1 MLSCLLLV
9 AQLQAAD
16 VPWYQ
21 TPVVL
26 DLHPVHYSYW
36 ARYHQLYVDRTT
48 GWSGSP
54 VFREP
59 MAASAV
65 YYSLWDATGQRPI
78 LEDETAERWRDMA
91 ISSASI
97 AAEALMWET
106 VDRSPELGGAVR
118 FMRTFVSPNLQ
129 LQRRQ
134 DGWKARANDP
144 DIRLRPEIERRELQE
159 GMLEGPGRRPGGGPP
174 GQAPGR
180 PPATITLGSGLDIQ
194 DVDGLTDRERT
205 VDAAMWLRLQRI
217 GPDQLTLR
225 GLALSQ
231 TWELSGRQH
240 IVRGVSA
247 AAALSSRSNS
257 YLPKDWGTGLSWSL
271 PGNRWW
277 TLVLRYRRDIV
288 FEPSEDPEWN
298 LRVMVRWLP
307 PARPPV
313 IPDVWPLGQRIDAPG
328 PCYPSEPRGQPNEA
342 EPALEPPIARTLPG
356 DEPQPDDRAPS
367 GSSAAP
373 R

>member
-9 AQLQAAD
+9 SQLHAAD
-16 VPWYQ
+16 VTWYQ

-36 ARYHQLYVDRTT
+36 ARYHELYADRTT

-65 YYSLWDATGQRPI
+65 YYSLWDASGVQPWI
-78 LEDETAERWRDMA
+78 EDETAERWRDMA
-91 ISSASI
+91 FSSASI
-97 AAEALMWET
+97 AGEALLWET
-106 VDRSPELGGAVR
+106 VGRSPELAGAVR
-118 FMRTFVSPNLQ
+118 FMRTFVSPNLE
-129 LQRRQ
+129 LKRRE

-144 DIRLRPEIERRELQE
+144 DIRLRPELERRELQE
-159 GMLEGPGRRPGGGPP
+159 GMLEGPPGRSDDAR
-174 GQAPGR
+174 GR
-180 PPATITLGSGLDIQ
+180 PPPTITLGSGLDIA

-205 VDAAMWLRLQRI
+205 VDAAMWLRLQRV

-225 GLALSQ
+225 GLALSR
-231 TWELSGRQH
+231 TWELSSRQR
-240 IVRGVSA
+240 IVRGLSA
-247 AAALSSRSNS
+247 AAAVSSRANS
-257 YLPKDWGTGLSWSL
+257 ALPKDWGTGLSWSL
-271 PGNRWW
+271 PGTRWW
-277 TLVLRYRRDIV
+277 TLALRYRRDV
-288 FEPSEDPEWN
+288 ALEPVTEPEWN
-298 LRVMVRWLP
+298 LRLTLRWLP

-313 IPDVWPLGQRIDAPG
+313 MPGAWPIGQRIGAPG
-328 PCYPSEPRGQPNEA
+328 PVYPSAPRGGRSDAQ
-342 EPALEPPIARTLPG
+342 PALQPPALDTLP
-356 DEPQPDDRAPS
+356 PDDGVS

>member
-16 VPWYQ
+16 LAWYQ

-118 FMRTFVSPNLQ
+118 FMRTFVSPNLE
-129 LQRRQ
+129 LQRRP
-134 DGWKARANDP
+134 DGWKARANEP

-159 GMLEGPGRRPGGGPP
+159 GMLGGPGDRPGGGPP
-174 GQAPGR
+174 GRPAGR
-180 PPATITLGSGLDIQ
+180 PPATVTVGSGLDIQ
-194 DVDGLTDRERT
+194 DVDSLTDRERT
-205 VDAAMWLRLQRI
+205 VDAAVWLRLQRI

-240 IVRGVSA
+240 IVRGLSV
-247 AAALSSRSNS
+247 AAALSSQSNS

-271 PGNRWW
+271 PGSRWW
-277 TLVLRYRRDIV
+277 TVVLRYRRDIV
-288 FEPSEDPEWN
+288 YQPDKDPEYN
-298 LRVMVRWLP
+298 VRIMLRWLP

-313 IPDVWPLGQRIDAPG
+313 IPGAWPLGQRIDARG
-328 PCYPSEPRGQPNEA
+328 PTYPSEPRGGASEAQPVLTQPAEQTMPEDDEPNE
-342 EPALEPPIARTLPG
+342 
-356 DEPQPDDRAPS
+356 
-367 GSSAAP
+367 SSAAL